1 MKSLNN
7 KVALITGSARG
18 LGKAIAERYASLG
31 ANIVINYS
39 KDRSS
44 AEEVLSTI
52 KAMGVKALAIQAD
65 VSNVSEIKRL
75 FEEAKEAFGKIDI
88 VVANA
93 GIEMV
98 ETPVTDFTEEQFDK
112 LFSINTKGAYF
123 TMQQAAM
130 NVENNGRIIYIA
142 SSTTAFPVE
151 GMAVYGGSKTTPR
164 YLVDVLSKEIGH
176 RGVTVNSIIPFAVD
190 HSGIFAKEGSYP
202 ELRKSLIQSCPMG
215 RLAEVEDVANIA
227 EFFASDLSS
236 FVNGQHLLV
245 NGGANQ

>member
-1 MKSLNN
+1 MNTLKN

-18 LGKAIAERYASLG
+18 LGKAIAERYAALG
-31 ANIVINYS
+31 ASIILNYS
-39 KDRSS
+39 RDKAS
-44 AEEVLSTI
+44 AEETESNI
-52 KAMGVKALAIQAD
+52 KAMGARVISIQAD
-65 VSNVSEIKRL
+65 VSKVADIKRL
-75 FEEAKEAFGKIDI
+75 FAEAKRAFGKIDI
-88 VVANA
+88 VVSNA

-98 ETPVTDFTEEQFDK
+98 ETPVTEFTEEQFDH

-123 TMQQAAM
+123 TMQQAAL
-130 NVENNGRIIYIA
+130 NIEDNGRIIYIA
-142 SSTTAFPVE
+142 SSTTAFPVP

-190 HSGIFAKEGSYP
+190 RSGIFAEAGSYP
-202 ELRKSLIQSCPMG
+202 ELRKSLINSCPMH

>member
-1 MKSLNN
+1 MENLRN
-7 KVALITGSARG
+7 KTALITGSARG
-18 LGKAIAERYASLG
+18 LGKAIAERYAAMG

-39 KDRSS
+39 KDVDS
-44 AEEVLSTI
+44 ANQVVSNI
-52 KAMGVKALAIQAD
+52 QAMGANVIAIQAD
-65 VSNVSEIKRL
+65 VSKVAEIERL
-75 FEEAKEAFGKIDI
+75 FAEAKKAFRKIDI

-98 ETPVTDFTEEQFDK
+98 ETPVTDFTEDQFDR
-112 LFSINTKGAYF
+112 LFAINTKGAYF
-123 TMQQAAM
+123 TMQMAAKT
-130 NVENNGRIIYIA
+130 VEDNGRIIYVA
-142 SSTTAFPVE
+142 SSTTAFPIS
-151 GMAVYGGSKTTPR
+151 GMAIYGGSKTTPR

-190 HSGIFAKEGSYP
+190 HSGIFVDPDSYP
-202 ELRKSLIQSCPMG
+202 ELRRSLLESCPMG
-215 RLAEVEDVANIA
+215 RLAEIDDVANIA

>member
-1 MKSLNN
+1 MNTLQN

-18 LGKAIAERYASLG
+18 LGKAIAERYAALG
-31 ANIVINYS
+31 ADIVINYS
-39 KDRSS
+39 KDKTS
-44 AEEVLSTI
+44 ADEVLSNI
-52 KAMGVKALAIQAD
+52 KAMGVRVISIQAD
-65 VSNVSEIKRL
+65 VSKVSDIERL
-75 FEEAKEAFGKIDI
+75 FKEAKAVFGKIDI

-93 GIEMV
+93 GIELV
-98 ETPVTDFTEEQFDK
+98 ETPVTTFTEEQFDRV
-112 LFSINTKGAYF
+112 FSINTKGTYF
-123 TMQQAAM
+123 TMQQAAKQ
-130 NVENNGRIIYIA
+130 VENGGRIIYIA
-142 SSTTAFPVE
+142 SSTTSFPVT

-190 HSGIFAKEGSYP
+190 HSGIFSEPDSFP
-202 ELRKSLIQSCPMG
+202 RLRQQLLDSCPMG

-245 NGGANQ
+245 NGGATN

>member
-1 MKSLNN
+1 MNSLRN
-7 KVALITGSARG
+7 KVAVITGSARG
-18 LGKAIAERYASLG
+18 LGKAIAERYAALG

-39 KDRSS
+39 KDKVS
-44 AEEVLSTI
+44 ADEVVSNI
-52 KAMGVKALAIQAD
+52 QAMGVNVISVQAD
-65 VSNVSEIKRL
+65 VSKVADIERL
-75 FEEAKEAFGKIDI
+75 FTEAKNAFGKIDI

-98 ETPVTDFTEEQFDK
+98 ETPVIEFTEEQFDR

-123 TMQQAAM
+123 TMQQAAK
-130 NVENNGRIIYIA
+130 NVEDNGRIIYIA
-142 SSTTAFPVE
+142 SSTTAFPVA

-164 YLVDVLSKEIGH
+164 YMVDVLSKEIAH
-176 RGVTVNSIIPFAVD
+176 RGVTVNTIIPFAVD
-190 HSGIFAKEGSYP
+190 HSGIFVDPEAYP
-202 ELRKSLIQSCPMG
+202 ELRKSLVDSCPMG

-245 NGGANQ
+245 NGGATQ